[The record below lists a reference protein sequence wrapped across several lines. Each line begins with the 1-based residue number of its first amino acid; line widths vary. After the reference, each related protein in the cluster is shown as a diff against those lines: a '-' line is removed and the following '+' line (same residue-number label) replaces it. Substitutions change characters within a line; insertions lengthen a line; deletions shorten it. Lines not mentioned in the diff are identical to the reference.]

1 MNNPTLARA
10 VKLALLSAG
19 AVAIASPPAVAQ
31 EEDVIEEI
39 VTTGSRIK
47 RADLESVSPVQ
58 VIGAEEFRLSG
69 IVNVEQ
75 KLAELPMILPAFGP
89 SSNNPGDGTAQV
101 DLRGLGISR
110 TLVLVN
116 GRRWISSRQDAVVDL
131 NTIPG
136 TLIKQVDVVTGGA
149 SAVYGS
155 DAMAG
160 VVNFQFIDDFEGVE
174 ITTLYDVSTEGDAE
188 KFNVDLTMGGNF
200 DNGRGNA
207 TVYLSFSDRKAL
219 FQGDR
224 SFSFFALE
232 DHDLV
237 DFGSG
242 GPQDGTT
249 GVGGNLFAGG
259 SSGTLGT
266 TLFFGAYSADGPLAA
281 TPNQLSDDVFGLGI
295 ACGVFCGT
303 FNADGS
309 GTIWDNV
316 ASRFNYAPD
325 NFLQLPQERYMLQA
339 FAHYD
344 IYDNVTVYTEIAAV
358 SNKVP
363 QELAPTPAFLYTVE
377 VNPDSPFFAPEVQA
391 ALDLA
396 RSDTNGDGVVDG
408 DDNTFLGLV
417 GRRMRENGSREAIDT
432 RDAVRL
438 LVGAEGDFNDN
449 WGFDVYGMFARLEN
463 SNLLNNDVSDSRF
476 RQAVL
481 VDDTGTACQNPSG
494 GCAPMNIFG
503 PGNINQAAID
513 FVNIGASNVTS
524 LDQYVFNGA
533 ITGELISIG
542 DAAPIAIAF
551 GVEYRD
557 DQSTFRPDAFLSAG
571 DVLGFNAGL
580 ETIGSYN
587 VTEFFA
593 EIAIPLLEDAPF
605 AQNLDL
611 WLAGRSSDY
620 SNIGSVS
627 TYAGAINW
635 APIDM
640 VKFRVGFQRAV
651 RAPNVNELFQG
662 LANGFPGAVDP
673 CSLDG
678 ENAANPNAGLI
689 LTCEATGVPVGQTGL
704 FEQQNSQIEGLFGGF
719 AGLTE
724 ETGDTFTFGVI
735 VQPLDNLDITIDYF
749 DIEIEDAI
757 SVLGGSLDGALDICH
772 NVLQD
777 PNSVYCQAITR
788 AGAGSVRIVELINA
802 NIGALKTSGFDVN
815 INYRQDFDFGFF
827 GEGSDLSILLRSTFL
842 DDAIIAPDPIS
853 PREVQCAGA
862 FSGEGLCSTARSDVA
877 INTRITWNT
886 GPLGLSLAWRYLS
899 AVDDEIIVNDG
910 VAPSTVAVPSVDSI
924 NYVDLTAT
932 YQINDLFAVAFGA
945 KNIFDELPTHLG
957 DTQEQANTFPEV
969 YDVIGTR
976 IFLSASYKWE

>member
-47 RADLESVSPVQ
+47 RADLESVSPLQ

-69 IVNVEQ
+69 ILNVEQ
-75 KLAELPMILPAFGP
+75 KLAELPLTLPAFGP

-116 GRRWISSRQDAVVDL
+116 GRRWISARQDAVVDL

-160 VVNFQFIDDFEGVE
+160 VVNFQFIDNFEGVE

-188 KFNVDLTMGGNF
+188 KFNIDLTMGGNF

-224 SFSFFALE
+224 DFSFFALG
-232 DHDLV
+232 DNSPAGTPGQDGN
-237 DFGSG
+237 FGTG
-242 GPQDGTT
+242 GPL
-249 GVGGNLFAGG
+249 VASG

-281 TPNQLSDDVFGLGI
+281 TPNQLSDDVFGFGT

-303 FNADGS
+303 FDPSGDG
-309 GTIWDNV
+309 IPWDNV
-316 ASRFNYAPD
+316 TSRFNYAPD

-344 IYDNVTVYTEIAAV
+344 ITDNVTAYTEIASV

-377 VNPDSPFFAPEVQA
+377 VNPDSPFFSPTVQA
-391 ALDLA
+391 ALDAA
-396 RSDTNGDGVVDG
+396 RSDTNGDGVIDG
-408 DDNTFLGLV
+408 DDNSFLGLI
-417 GRRMRENGSREAIDT
+417 GRRMRENGSRQAIDT
-432 RDAVRL
+432 RDAIRL

-449 WGFDVYGMFARLEN
+449 WGFDVYGIFARLEN
-463 SNLLNNDVSDSRF
+463 SNLLNNDVSDTRF

-481 VDDTGTACQNPSG
+481 VDDTGTACQDASG

-503 PGNINQAAID
+503 PGNISEAAIG

-533 ITGELISIG
+533 ITGELFSIG
-542 DAAPIAIAF
+542 DAAPMAVAF

-587 VTEFFA
+587 VTEFFG
-593 EIAIPLLEDAPF
+593 EIAIPLLEDVTGAY
-605 AQNLDL
+605 NLEL
-611 WLAGRSSDY
+611 WLAGRLSDY

-635 APIDM
+635 APIQQ
-640 VKFRVGFQRAV
+640 VRFRAGIQRAV

-662 LANGFPGAVDP
+662 EANGFPGAVDP
-673 CSLDG
+673 CSASG
-678 ENAANPNAGLI
+678 TAASNPTPTLI
-689 LTCEATGVPVGQTGL
+689 ALCEATGVPVGQAGIFLQANT
-704 FEQQNSQIEGLFGGF
+704 QIEGLFGGNPN
-719 AGLTE
+719 LTE
-724 ETGDTFTFGVI
+724 ETGDTITLGV
-735 VQPLDNLDITIDYF
+735 VFQPLDNLDITIDYF

-757 SVLGGSLDGALDICH
+757 SVLGGSLDGTLDICY
-772 NVLQD
+772 NISQD
-777 PNSVYCQAITR
+777 INSPECQAITR
-788 AGAGSVRIVELINA
+788 AGGGSVRIVNLLNA
-802 NIGALKTSGFDVN
+802 NIGGLATSGFDISVS
-815 INYRQDFDFGFF
+815 YTQDFDFGFF
-827 GEGSDLSILLRSTFL
+827 GEGSDLAVTLRSTFL
-842 DDAIIAPDPIS
+842 DDATIIPVSVLPK
-853 PREVQCAGA
+853 EVQCAGN
-862 FSGEGLCSTARSDVA
+862 FDGSGECGTARNEVQV
-877 INTRITWNT
+877 NTRITWTN
-886 GPLGLSLAWRYLS
+886 GPLGLSVLWRFLS
-899 AVDDEIIVNDG
+899 SADDERIENEGLD
-910 VAPSTVAVPSVDSI
+910 PSTLSVPEIDSI

-932 YQINDLFAVAFGA
+932 YYVNDLFSVNLGV
-945 KNIFDELPTHLG
+945 KNIFDELPTFLG
-957 DTQEQANTFPEV
+957 DTQEQANSFPEL
-969 YDVIGTR
+969 YDLIGPR
-976 IFLSASYKWE
+976 WFLSASYKWE

>member
-19 AVAIASPPAVAQ
+19 AVAIASPPTVAQ

-47 RADLESVSPVQ
+47 RADLESVSPLQ

-69 IVNVEQ
+69 ILNVEQ
-75 KLAELPMILPAFGP
+75 KLAELPLTLPAFGP

-116 GRRWISSRQDAVVDL
+116 GRRWISARQDAVVDL

-160 VVNFQFIDDFEGVE
+160 VVNFQFIDNFEGVE

-188 KFNVDLTMGGNF
+188 KFNIDLTMGGNF

-219 FQGDR
+219 FQGERD
-224 SFSFFALE
+224 FSFFALG
-232 DHDLV
+232 DNNPV
-237 DFGSG
+237 
-242 GPQDGTT
+242 GTPGQNPNT
-249 GVGGNLFAGG
+249 GVGGPLSASG

-266 TLFFGAYSADGPLAA
+266 TLFLGAYDPTGTLPGGPFFDAGF
-281 TPNQLSDDVFGLGI
+281 TP
-295 ACGVFCGT
+295 ACGSAAGTPTFCGT
-303 FNADGS
+303 FNADGTTS
-309 GTIWDNV
+309 PWDNI

-325 NFLQLPQERYMLQA
+325 NFLQLPQERFMLQA

-344 IYDNVTVYTEIAAV
+344 ITDNVTAYTEIAAV

-377 VNPDSPFFAPEVQA
+377 VNPDSPFFAPAVQA
-391 ALDLA
+391 ALDAA
-396 RSDTNGDGVVDG
+396 RYDTNGDGIIDG
-408 DDNTFLGLV
+408 NDNASLFLI
-417 GRRMRENGSREAIDT
+417 GRRMRENGSRQAIDT
-432 RDAVRL
+432 RDAIRL
-438 LVGAEGDFNDN
+438 LFGAEGDFNDN

-463 SNLLNNDVSDSRF
+463 SNLLNNDVSDTRF

-481 VDDTGTACQNPSG
+481 VDDTGTACQDPSG

-503 PGNINQAAID
+503 AGNINQAAID

-524 LDQYVFNGA
+524 LDQYVGNVA
-533 ITGELISIG
+533 ITGELGSIG
-542 DAAPIAIAF
+542 DAAPMAVAF

-580 ETIGSYN
+580 QTIGSYN

-593 EIAIPLLEDAPF
+593 EIAIPLLEDVPF

-635 APIDM
+635 APIEQ
-640 VKFRVGFQRAV
+640 VRFRFGIQRAV

-673 CSLDG
+673 CSSSGD
-678 ENAANPNAGLI
+678 NAANPSAGLI
-689 LTCEATGVPVGQTGL
+689 ATCEATGVPVGLTGIL
-704 FEQQNSQIEGLFGGF
+704 VQQNTQLEGLFGGF
-719 AGLTE
+719 GGLTE
-724 ETGDTFTFGVI
+724 ETGDTITLGVI
-735 VQPLDNLDITIDYF
+735 LHPLDNLDITIDYF
-749 DIEIEDAI
+749 DIEIENAI
-757 SVLGGSLDGALDICH
+757 SILGGSLDGALDICY
-772 NVLQD
+772 NVLED
-777 PNSVYCQAITR
+777 PNSVYCQAVTR
-788 AGAGSVRIVELINA
+788 TAGGSVRIVELLNA
-802 NIGALKTSGFDVN
+802 NIGGLTTSGIDFSVN
-815 INYRQDFDFGFF
+815 YSQDFDFGFF
-827 GEGSDLSILLRSTFL
+827 GEGSDLSVQLRSTFL
-842 DDAIIAPDPIS
+842 DDATILPDPNS
-853 PREVQCAGA
+853 PRQVQCAGG
-862 FSGEGLCSTARSDVA
+862 FSGEGLCGTARSDVQF
-877 INTRITWNT
+877 NTRITWIN
-886 GPLGLSLAWRYLS
+886 GPLGLSVLWRYLS
-899 AVDDEIIVNDG
+899 AVDDELVINEGID
-910 VAPSTVAVPSVDSI
+910 PSTLSVPTVDSI

-932 YQINDLFAVAFGA
+932 YNVSDLFSVNVGV

-969 YDVIGTR
+969 YDVIGPR
-976 IFLSASYKWE
+976 VFVSASYKWE